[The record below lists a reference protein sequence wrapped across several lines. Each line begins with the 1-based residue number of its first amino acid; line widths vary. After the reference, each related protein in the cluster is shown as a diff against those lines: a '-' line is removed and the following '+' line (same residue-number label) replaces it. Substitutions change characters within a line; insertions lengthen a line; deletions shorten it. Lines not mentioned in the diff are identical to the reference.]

1 MLQFLYKIRFL
12 LPVGLFLLSFLIRV
26 YWETSVLAQIIGILI
41 AAFSGYLLAT
51 IGYLTVRKNAKAQE
65 KSK

>member
-1 MLQFLYKIRFL
+1 MLQFLYKIRVL
-12 LPVGLFLLSFLIRV
+12 LPIVLLVAGFFIGFGNYSAFIH
-26 YWETSVLAQIIGILI
+26 AFGIL
-41 AAFSGYLLAT
+41 FCFLSGYFLAT